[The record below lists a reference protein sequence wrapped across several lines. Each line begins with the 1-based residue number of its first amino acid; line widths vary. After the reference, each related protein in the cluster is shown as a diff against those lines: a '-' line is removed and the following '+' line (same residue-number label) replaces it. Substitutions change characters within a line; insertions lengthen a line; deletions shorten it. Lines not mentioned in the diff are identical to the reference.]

1 MRVEAIRQW
10 IENSGIWA
18 MLVWLVV
25 MFFKTLE
32 QVLGA
37 GGMEKW
43 AQEVKKIR
51 GFWQEAGVPA
61 KRKTQ

>member
-1 MRVEAIRQW
+1 
-10 IENSGIWA
+10 

>member
-1 MRVEAIRQW
+1 
-10 IENSGIWA
+10 

-25 MFFKTLE
+25 LFFQMLE
-32 QVLGA
+32 QVLSA
-37 GGMEKW
+37 GGMDKW
-43 AQEVKKIR
+43 AHEVKEVR